1 MSECYSQNRVL
12 QLFRQESNSVFFQ
25 EIRVQLQGSITAL
38 TTPFAESGRLDIQA
52 WRAQIDTQLS
62 SGTSAL
68 VVAGST
74 GEAAALTDEEY
85 CQLIELASI
94 RVAGRVPILVGTGKS
109 STAETIKQTK
119 MAKNCGADIAL
130 VVTPPYVRPT
140 QSGLQAHYSAI
151 AEASEIPVVLYNV
164 PARTGCDLLPETVG
178 DLCIHPN
185 IIAIKEAVGDI
196 ARWQQLYPL
205 ASSGFTLLSGDDPT
219 FVRTMI
225 GGAQGVISVASNVVP
240 GVFARICRL
249 ISEGDTVAAEHL
261 DAKLKPLYDFLAIEP
276 NPIPVKALMKYFGFG
291 HGLRLP
297 MQDLSE
303 QHVSDVPDMAALCR
317 TLEKSI

>member
-1 MSECYSQNRVL
+1 M
-12 QLFRQESNSVFFQ
+12 
-25 EIRVQLQGSITAL
+25 QLQGSITAL

-52 WRAQIDTQLS
+52 WRSQIDAQLS
-62 SGTSAL
+62 SGTTAL

-94 RVAGRVPILVGTGKS
+94 RVAGRVPILAGTGKS
-109 STAETIKQTK
+109 ATAKTIKQTK

-140 QSGLQAHYSAI
+140 QSGLQAHYSAV
-151 AEASEIPVVLYNV
+151 ADASEIPVVLYNV
-164 PARTGCDLLPETVG
+164 PARTGSDLLPETVG
-178 DLCIHPN
+178 DLSIHPN
-185 IIAIKEAVGDI
+185 IIAIKEAVGDPI
-196 ARWQQLYPL
+196 RWQQLYPL
-205 ASSGFTLLSGDDPT
+205 ASSGFSLLTGDDPT
-219 FVRTMI
+219 FVRTMA

-249 ISEGDTVAAEHL
+249 ISEGEIAVAGQW
-261 DAKLKPLYDFLAIEP
+261 DAKLKPLFDFLAIEP
-276 NPIPVKALMKYFGFG
+276 NPIPVKALMKLYGLG

-297 MQDLSE
+297 LQDLSE
-303 QHVSDVPDMAALCR
+303 QYSPVAHEMALLCR
-317 TLEKSI
+317 TLEQSI